1 MFLLGLFWCCDCEVT
16 LGSLRGGVHKIV
28 NQITP
33 ASQRDPSIHENICIF
48 DKRNTSSRRKARVDA
63 PTLLAPQSCSDSEFC
78 LCQGHTG
85 HTQEFLGIDH
95 PTSSHFKSYAATLGP
110 SNRSTEPD
118 KDPSQHRLLDSAFCY
133 KPTPSAHIALTE

>member
-1 MFLLGLFWCCDCEVT
+1 MFLLGLLWCCDCEVT

-33 ASQRDPSIHENICIF
+33 ASQSDPSIHENICILT
-48 DKRNTSSRRKARVDA
+48 KETHQVAEKHGWTHRRYWLHKAAV
-63 PTLLAPQSCSDSEFC
+63 TEYC

-85 HTQEFLGIDH
+85 HTQEYLGIDH

-118 KDPSQHRLLDSAFCY
+118 KDPSQHRLLDSAYCF